1 MLTFTLLLIV
11 VYLFVRHTTWKAEAW
26 PAQGVKPPMY
36 QGHRGYW
43 KGGAQENTLASFR
56 AAKERGLAMV
66 ELDVHLSKDLIPV
79 VFHDSDLKRLG
90 HSDSHV
96 GDLTAQE
103 LQQLVHAPT
112 LEDLLKSTDV
122 PSLFNIELKT
132 DKAFSGI
139 LERAVADVVR
149 KTQTEKR
156 VLFSS
161 FNPLAIRRLSKLL
174 PEVPRAL
181 LASEEKGVDNR
192 IYLRKLWFAPYIRA
206 NLLHLDYRYVDAAV
220 IKRWAQRGVPVAL
233 WTVND
238 EIKAKELL
246 AAGAISIISDTLH

>member
-1 MLTFTLLLIV
+1 MITFALLLIAVYIV
-11 VYLFVRHTTWKAEAW
+11 VRQTTWKADPW
-26 PAQGVKPPMY
+26 PAQAVKPPAY

-56 AAKERGLAMV
+56 AAKERGLTMV

-79 VFHDSDLKRLG
+79 VFHDGDLKRLG
-90 HSDSHV
+90 QNDSRV
-96 GDLTAQE
+96 EDLTAEE
-103 LQQLVHAPT
+103 LQQQVHAPA

-122 PSLFNIELKT
+122 PPLFNIELKT

-139 LERAVADVVR
+139 LEKAVADVVR

-161 FNPLAIRRLSKLL
+161 FNPLTIRRLSKLL

-181 LASEEKGVDNR
+181 LASEEKEPGNR
-192 IYLRKLWFAPYIRA
+192 IYLSKLWFAPYIRV
-206 NLLHLDYRYVDAAV
+206 NLLHLDYRYVDAARV
-220 IKRWAQRGVPVAL
+220 KRWTERGVPVAL

-238 EIKAKELL
+238 EAKAKELL